1 MDNLSNI
8 SFVFSLI
15 TIVLYFVGYILSKE
29 KLQKFSIFTIFIS
42 AFLLFVYIILYL
54 LKAKRFI
61 LTNQFETVLLML
73 ELIYIINFYFYF
85 KLSKNINILFPTVII
100 SPAFLGILNLIDKDI
115 KPLMPALKSN
125 WLIFHV
131 LSSMISYSFFAI
143 AGIYGMVF
151 FILKNMQKFDEYIH
165 KAIKVGFVFLTIGII
180 TGAIWAES
188 AWGRY
193 WSWDPK
199 ETWSLITWF
208 FYAVILHLKRKGISE
223 KTFALLLFFG
233 FLFVIFTY
241 FGVNYLLGGLH
252 SYAR

>member
-1 MDNLSNI
+1 MDNLINI
-8 SFVFSLI
+8 SFLFSLM
-15 TIVLYFVGYILSKE
+15 TIVLYFIGYILSKE
-29 KLQKFSIFTIFIS
+29 KLQRYSIFPMLLS
-42 AFLLFVYIILYL
+42 AFLLFVYIILYSI
-54 LKAKRFI
+54 KAKRFI

-85 KLSKNINILFPTVII
+85 KFSKNINIILPAIII
-100 SPAFLGILNLIDKDI
+100 SPVLHGILSLLDKTI

-131 LSSMISYSFFAI
+131 LSSMIAYSFFAI
-143 AGIYGMVF
+143 AGIYGLIF
-151 FILKNMQKFDEYIH
+151 FILKNIQKFEEYIH
-165 KAIKVGFVFLTIGII
+165 KITKVGFVFLTIGII

-208 FYAVILHLKRKGISE
+208 FYAVILHLKRKGIAE
-223 KTFALLLFFG
+223 KIFALLLFSG